1 MKKYLF
7 ILCALVMGSSL
18 AAQTLDS
25 TYRPT
30 AFVPRSGLWVNPK
43 VDHKA
48 VVFLGNSITHGFE
61 WAEYLGDVKYKNRG
75 ISGDIT
81 YGVLE
86 RLNQVT
92 EIQPEKVFLLIGIND
107 ISRDIPKEIVAANIR
122 RIVKRIR
129 TESPSTKVYVQ
140 SIFPT
145 NEKFNKFPK
154 HYHKQAIVD
163 FVNEAS
169 KQTCKELGA
178 QYLDVASVLTD
189 ANGKLKED
197 ITYDGLHLLRAGYV
211 LWIDYLKSLK
221 VL

>member
-1 MKKYLF
+1 MKKYFSLLCVLF
-7 ILCALVMGSSL
+7 VTFSIF
-18 AAQTLDS
+18 AQNIDS
-25 TYRPT
+25 TYRPG
-30 AFVPRSGLWVNPK
+30 AFIPRSGLWENPK
-43 VDHKA
+43 VNHQA

-81 YGVLE
+81 FGVVE
-86 RLNQVT
+86 RLHQVIQ
-92 EIQPEKVFLLIGIND
+92 IQPAKVFLLIGIND
-107 ISRDIPKEIVAANIR
+107 ISRNIPQEMIANNIR
-122 RIVKRIR
+122 RIVQRIR
-129 TESPSTKVYVQ
+129 TESPQTKVYVQ

-154 HYHKQAIVD
+154 HYNKQGIVD
-163 FVNEAS
+163 YVNEAS
-169 KQTCKELGA
+169 KVTCKDLGA

-189 ANGKLKED
+189 SNGKLKEE
-197 ITYDGLHLLRAGYV
+197 ITYDGLHLLNAGYV